1 MRGVFTAEDA
11 KDRKR
16 QEIGGGWW
24 GKVNSE

>member
-1 MRGVFTAEDA
+1 MRGVFTTEDA

-16 QEIGGGWW
+16 QEIGGEWW